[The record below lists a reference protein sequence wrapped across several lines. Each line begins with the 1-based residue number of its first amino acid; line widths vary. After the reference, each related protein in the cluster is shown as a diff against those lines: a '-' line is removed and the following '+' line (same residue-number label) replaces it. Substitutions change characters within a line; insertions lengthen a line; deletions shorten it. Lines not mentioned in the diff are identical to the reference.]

1 MADQPGLNTKP
12 SSALTALNLPAMT
25 RQTVNDWLQWLRSER
40 RASNHTTENYLVDL
54 YAFFAFVDQH
64 RGGAPTLETLL
75 SLTPRD
81 FRSWLAHRNAANMA
95 KSSTARA
102 LSTLRNFYR
111 FLDRTG
117 RGQNAAITTIRNP
130 RQAQSVPKPLTPE
143 DAMAVIDNAGA
154 FQDEPWLA
162 KRNLALFTLLYG
174 CGLRI
179 AEALNL
185 DFDQRPQGTSL
196 IITGKGNKQ
205 RLVPVLPV
213 VIEAIDDYL
222 SACPYPQQGTDP
234 LFLGAR
240 GKRLIAQV
248 AQREM
253 RRIREL
259 LNLPETATPH
269 AMRHS
274 FATHLLA
281 GGGDLR
287 TIQDL
292 LGHVSLSTTQR
303 YTSVDS
309 ERLMAVYRGAHPRA
323 R

>member
-1 MADQPGLNTKP
+1 MKGGLI
-12 SSALTALNLPAMT
+12 ALTLPQDVRDAIA
-25 RQTVNDWLQWLRSER
+25 DWRQWLSAER
-40 RASNHTTENYLVDL
+40 RASNHTTENYLADL
-54 YAFFAFVDQH
+54 YAFLGFIQVHLGD
-64 RGGAPTLETLL
+64 APGIRDLL
-75 SLTPRD
+75 RLNPRD
-81 FRSWLAHRNAANMA
+81 FRSWLARRSMDGLA

-102 LSTLRNFYR
+102 LSSLRNFYR

-117 RGQNAAITTIRNP
+117 RGQNAAVNSIRNP
-130 RQAQSVPKPLTPE
+130 KLPQSVPKPLSPQ
-143 DAMAVIDNAGA
+143 DAMAVLDNAGA
-154 FQDEPWLA
+154 WQDEPWLA

-179 AEALNL
+179 SEALDLNAN
-185 DFDQRPQGTSL
+185 QRPTGDSL

-205 RLVPVLPV
+205 RLVPVLQIV
-213 VIEAIDDYL
+213 RDAIDDY
-222 SACPYPQQGTDP
+222 AKTCPYAPDDNDP

-240 GKRLIAQV
+240 GKRLVAQV

-253 RRIREL
+253 RKIRGL
-259 LNLPETATPH
+259 LNLPDTATPH

-292 LGHVSLSTTQR
+292 LGHASLSTTQR
-303 YTSVDS
+303 YTAVDT
-309 ERLMAVYRGAHPRA
+309 ERMMAVYQGTHPRA
-323 R
+323 RR

>member
-1 MADQPGLNTKP
+1 MKGGLI
-12 SSALTALNLPAMT
+12 ALTLPQDVRDAIA
-25 RQTVNDWLQWLRSER
+25 DWRQWLSAER
-40 RASNHTTENYLVDL
+40 RASNHTTENYLADL
-54 YAFFAFVDQH
+54 YAFLGFIQVHLGD
-64 RGGAPTLETLL
+64 APGIRDLL
-75 SLTPRD
+75 RLNPRD
-81 FRSWLAHRNAANMA
+81 FRSWLARRSMDGLA

-102 LSTLRNFYR
+102 LSSLRNFYR

-117 RGQNAAITTIRNP
+117 RGQNAAVNSIRNP
-130 RQAQSVPKPLTPE
+130 KLPQSVPKPLSPQ
-143 DAMAVIDNAGA
+143 DAMAVLDNAGA
-154 FQDEPWLA
+154 WQDEPWLA

-179 AEALNL
+179 SEALDLNAN
-185 DFDQRPQGTSL
+185 QRPTGDSL

-205 RLVPVLPV
+205 RLVPVLQIV
-213 VIEAIDDYL
+213 RDAIDDY
-222 SACPYPQQGTDP
+222 AKTCPYAPDGNDP

-240 GKRLIAQV
+240 GKRLVAQV

-253 RRIREL
+253 RKIRGL
-259 LNLPETATPH
+259 LNLPDTATPH

-292 LGHVSLSTTQR
+292 LGHASLSTTQR
-303 YTSVDS
+303 YTAVDT
-309 ERLMAVYRGAHPRA
+309 ERMMAVYQGTHPRA
-323 R
+323 RR

>member
-1 MADQPGLNTKP
+1 MADKPGIIP
-12 SSALTALNLPAMT
+12 SSALTALSLPADT
-25 RQTVNDWLQWLRSER
+25 RKAVDDWLQWLRSER
-40 RASNHTTENYLVDL
+40 RASAHTTENYLVDL
-54 YAFFAFVDQH
+54 YAFLAFTDQH
-64 RGGAPTLETLL
+64 CGGAPALATLL
-75 SLTPRD
+75 SLSPRD
-81 FRSWLAHRNAANMA
+81 FRSWLAHRNDLNMA

-130 RQAQSVPKPLTPE
+130 RLPQSVPKPLSPE

-154 FQDEPWLA
+154 FQDDPWLA

-185 DFDQRPQGTSL
+185 NAEQRPQSTSL

-213 VIEAIDDYL
+213 VIEAINDYL
-222 SACPYPQQGTDP
+222 ATCPYNPTGAEP

-253 RRIREL
+253 RRIRAL

>member
-1 MADQPGLNTKP
+1 MKGGLI
-12 SSALTALNLPAMT
+12 ALTLPQDVRDAIA
-25 RQTVNDWLQWLRSER
+25 DWRQWLSAER
-40 RASNHTTENYLVDL
+40 RASNHTTENYLADL
-54 YAFFAFVDQH
+54 YAFLGFIQVHLGDTPGI
-64 RGGAPTLETLL
+64 RDLL
-75 SLTPRD
+75 RLNPRD
-81 FRSWLAHRNAANMA
+81 FRSWLARRSMDGLA

-102 LSTLRNFYR
+102 LSSLRNFYR

-117 RGQNAAITTIRNP
+117 RGQNAAVNSIRNP
-130 RQAQSVPKPLTPE
+130 KLPQSVPKPLSPQ
-143 DAMAVIDNAGA
+143 DAMAVLDNAGA
-154 FQDEPWLA
+154 WQDEPWLA

-179 AEALNL
+179 SEALDLNAN
-185 DFDQRPQGTSL
+185 QRPTGDSL

-205 RLVPVLPV
+205 RLVPVLQIV
-213 VIEAIDDYL
+213 RDAIDDY
-222 SACPYPQQGTDP
+222 AKTCPYAPDGNDP

-240 GKRLIAQV
+240 GKRLVAQV

-253 RRIREL
+253 RKIRGL
-259 LNLPETATPH
+259 LNLPDTATPH

-292 LGHVSLSTTQR
+292 LGHASLSTTQR
-303 YTSVDS
+303 YTAVDT
-309 ERLMAVYRGAHPRA
+309 ERMMAVYQGTHPRA
-323 R
+323 RR

>member
-1 MADQPGLNTKP
+1 MVNPGAMKGGLI
-12 SSALTALNLPAMT
+12 ALTLPQDVRDAIA
-25 RQTVNDWLQWLRSER
+25 DWRQWLSAER
-40 RASNHTTENYLVDL
+40 RASNHTTENYLADL
-54 YAFFAFVDQH
+54 YAFLGFIQVHLGD
-64 RGGAPTLETLL
+64 APGIRDLL
-75 SLTPRD
+75 RLNPRD
-81 FRSWLAHRNAANMA
+81 FRSWLARRSMDGLA

-102 LSTLRNFYR
+102 LSSLRNFYR

-117 RGQNAAITTIRNP
+117 RGQNAAVNSIRNP
-130 RQAQSVPKPLTPE
+130 KLPQSVPKPLSPQ
-143 DAMAVIDNAGA
+143 DAMAVLDNAGA
-154 FQDEPWLA
+154 WQDEPWLA

-179 AEALNL
+179 SEALDLNAN
-185 DFDQRPQGTSL
+185 QRPTGDSL

-205 RLVPVLPV
+205 RLVPVLQIV
-213 VIEAIDDYL
+213 RDAIDDY
-222 SACPYPQQGTDP
+222 AKTCPYAPDGNDP

-240 GKRLIAQV
+240 GKRLVAQV

-253 RRIREL
+253 RKIRGL
-259 LNLPETATPH
+259 LNLPDTATPH

-292 LGHVSLSTTQR
+292 LGHASLSTTQR
-303 YTSVDS
+303 YTAVDT
-309 ERLMAVYRGAHPRA
+309 ERMMAVYQGTHPRA
-323 R
+323 RR